1 MNKKKILW
9 LILLVIGIIPFI
21 IPLIAGI
28 YDSINGFAGI
38 CFADCT
44 YDYGF
49 SAFRDVIFIYSWL
62 MWPTYIVGGVL
73 IVISLIKLKKKNN
86 NNK

>member
-1 MNKKKILW
+1 MNKKKIIW
-9 LILLVIGIIPFI
+9 IILLVVGIIPFI
-21 IPLIAGI
+21 IPLISGI

-49 SAFRDVIFIYSWL
+49 SAFRDVILLYSWL
-62 MWPTYIVGGVL
+62 MWPTYIVGGIL
-73 IVISLIKLKKKNN
+73 IVLSIIKLKRK
-86 NNK
+86 

>member
-1 MNKKKILW
+1 MNKKIIW
-9 LILLVIGIIPFI
+9 IILLIIGIIPVA
-21 IPLIAGI
+21 IPLIGGI
-28 YDSINGFAGI
+28 YYSINGFAGI

-62 MWPTYIVGGVL
+62 MWPTYIVGGILSVL
-73 IVISLIKLKKKNN
+73 SLIKLKKNKNE
-86 NNK
+86 NKK